1 MVRRGRGAH
10 PRTGSAQDISIQRRR
25 AFVLELVDREATW
38 QEIAERVLAEGL
50 APVPAWRD
58 PAKPRPE
65 PRYTR
70 ADAYNDAQ
78 RAMRAITEKPA
89 AERKAMQN
97 RRLAKQQRILARDA
111 SNPLLSPLDR
121 ARAVSVMVRL
131 MVREA
136 KLNGLDEPTRTS
148 LEITQHFEQLAS
160 LSTGA
165 MTAGFDAL
173 GLDAGQ
179 RKVAIEAMQTYLLAV
194 EAGAPGGQ
202 RALPGEIYDAELVDD
217 EQDAG

>member
-1 MVRRGRGAH
+1 MARGRGAR
-10 PRTGSAQDISIQRRR
+10 PRVGSQQQIDVQRRR

-38 QEIAERVLAEGL
+38 QEIADRVLAEGL
-50 APVPAWRD
+50 APTPAWRD
-58 PAKPRPE
+58 PSKPRPQ
-65 PRYTR
+65 PRYTK

-89 AERKAMQN
+89 AERKALLN
-97 RRLAKQQRILARDA
+97 RRLAKAQRLLARDA
-111 SNPLLSPLDR
+111 SNPLATPLDR

-136 KLNGLDEPTRTS
+136 KLNGLDEPTRTQ

-173 GLDAGQ
+173 GLDATQ
-179 RKVAIEAMQTYLLAV
+179 RGIAIEAMQAYLLAV

-202 RALPGEIYDAELVDD
+202 RALPGEIYDAELVEDD
-217 EQDAG
+217 EQTAG